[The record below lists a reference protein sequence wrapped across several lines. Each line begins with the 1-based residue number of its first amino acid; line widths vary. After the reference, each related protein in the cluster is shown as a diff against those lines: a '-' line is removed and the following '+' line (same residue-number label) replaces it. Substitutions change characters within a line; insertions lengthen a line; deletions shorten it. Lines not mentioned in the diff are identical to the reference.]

1 MRERERERVAR
12 MGNDA
17 MEVDKKK
24 EEASSG
30 GGEKKEEDVKDVE
43 EVKLKV
49 IDLLC
54 QNVYLL
60 EQAVLTKETS
70 SCMARLLSQTAAT
83 RKKMTEKDVL
93 NLIETKLP
101 KKSQL
106 EETLKPFLLASSNA
120 SNSSMETDEAN
131 NKENGSLTNG
141 TEKTD
146 GAAAADAADD
156 ADDADADGGEEKPK
170 VVVKKIETPAYKK
183 TADPSTVPECEMYVF
198 LLTIMK
204 LLDSG
209 LFEKARELTSMAVEK
224 LVTFNRR
231 TMDGIAARIYTYYS
245 WSHEKC
251 GDASLKS
258 IRSKLLMLQRTAIL
272 RHDEVGQET
281 LLNLLLHNYLHF
293 SLYDH
298 AEKLRS
304 KTQLESLTHRNMH
317 QLCRYLYYVGRIR
330 AIQLDYTESKEN
342 LQQALRKAPAGAK
355 GFRITLHK
363 WLCMVHL
370 LLGEIP
376 ERTHFTT
383 SGMRRALKPYFSLT
397 QAIRKGDLKA
407 FQRVAQQHWD
417 QFLKDKTHNLIVRLQ
432 HNVIRTGLRN
442 ISKAYS
448 RISLA
453 DVSQM
458 LGLNSGVEEVEC
470 IVAKAVRDGAIDAK
484 IDHTNQWIT
493 TSEASDIY
501 STFEPQQ
508 AFHSRIM
515 FCLNLH
521 NDAVKAMRYRPNEH
535 KESAETEEARK
546 ERLQQEQELA
556 KHLQEEDEF

>member
-1 MRERERERVAR
+1 

-17 MEVDKKK
+17 AAMEVDSKGGDEKRQ
-24 EEASSG
+24 EEA
-30 GGEKKEEDVKDVE
+30 EETKKPVA
-43 EVKLKV
+43 V

-54 QNVYLL
+54 QSVFLL
-60 EQAVLTKETS
+60 EEAVSAKETNL
-70 SCMARLLSQTAAT
+70 CMGRLLRQTAAA
-83 RKKMTEKDVL
+83 RKRMNEGDIVK
-93 NLIETKLP
+93 LIRKKLP
-101 KKSQL
+101 KATEL
-106 EETLKPFLLASSNA
+106 EETLAPFLEVTA
-120 SNSSMETDEAN
+120 MELDEN
-131 NKENGSLTNG
+131 DNKENLTNG
-141 TEKTD
+141 QTPMATGDDPSPQASTGE
-146 GAAAADAADD
+146 GASAAAKDAPA
-156 ADDADADGGEEKPK
+156 KPAAK
-170 VVVKKIETPAYKK
+170 ACDKPAK
-183 TADPSTVPECEMYVF
+183 ACAVPECEMYVY
-198 LLTIMK
+198 LLAIMK
-204 LLDSG
+204 LLDGGSND
-209 LFEKARELTSMAVEK
+209 KARALSAAAVER
-224 LVTFNRR
+224 LGHFNRR
-231 TMDGIAARIYTYYS
+231 TMDSIAARIYAYFS
-245 WSHEKC
+245 WSHERC
-251 GDASLKS
+251 GDAFLKS
-258 IRSKLLMLQRTAIL
+258 IRSKLLQLQRTAIL

-304 KTQLESLTHRNMH
+304 KTQLNPTHRNMH
-317 QLCRYLYYVGRIR
+317 QFCRYLYYVGRIR

-355 GFRITLHK
+355 DFRITLHK
-363 WLCMVHL
+363 WICMVLL

-383 SGMRRALKPYFSLT
+383 PGMRKALKPYFNLT

-407 FQRVAQQHWD
+407 FQQVAQQHWE

-448 RISLA
+448 RISLR
-453 DVSQM
+453 DVAQM
-458 LGLNSGVEEVEC
+458 LGLESGGVEEVEC

-484 IDHTNQWIT
+484 IDHTNQWMT
-493 TSEASDIY
+493 TSEASDVY

-521 NDAVKAMRYRPNEH
+521 NEAVKAMRYKPNEH

-556 KHLQEEDEF
+556 SALQEEDEF